1 MSVTFI
7 HTADWQIGKPFA
19 GIADDTKR
27 ILVQQ
32 ERIKCVE
39 RIGLIANQRGAS
51 FILVAGDLFD
61 STSPTKAEVAAT
73 CAAIGQIGL
82 PVLAIPGN
90 HDHGGP
96 GGVWEQEF
104 FLSQQERLAPNLRV
118 LLSAAPV
125 ELDNAVVFPCPL
137 MRRHEPEDT
146 TAWLR
151 DPSLDLARFGGKP
164 RIVLAHGSVQGFGA
178 ESDDDDVGGC
188 LVNQIDLGRL
198 PAGRFDYIALGD
210 WHGLKQ
216 VDARTWYCGTPEI
229 DRFPKGDGNRPGH
242 VLAVTATRDGVPV
255 AREIPTGRFKWHD
268 HSVTFAGDG
277 SLDVLDQD
285 ISTLL
290 GNRAGEDLLVLHLEG
305 SLGIEASGRLEKIL
319 EGLEARLLRL
329 KLADHTTIAPT
340 GEEIAALT
348 QRASDPLISRVAS
361 RLVAE
366 AAGNGDEADTARL
379 ALRELHAAC
388 RV

>member
-1 MSVTFI
+1 M
-7 HTADWQIGKPFA
+7 
-19 GIADDTKR
+19 
-27 ILVQQ
+27 
-32 ERIKCVE
+32 
-39 RIGLIANQRGAS
+39 
-51 FILVAGDLFD
+51 
-61 STSPTKAEVAAT
+61 
-73 CAAIGQIGL
+73 
-82 PVLAIPGN
+82 
-90 HDHGGP
+90 
-96 GGVWEQEF
+96 
-104 FLSQQERLAPNLRV
+104 
-118 LLSAAPV
+118 
-125 ELDNAVVFPCPL
+125 
-137 MRRHEPEDT
+137 
-146 TAWLR
+146 
-151 DPSLDLARFGGKP
+151 
-164 RIVLAHGSVQGFGA
+164 
-178 ESDDDDVGGC
+178 
-188 LVNQIDLGRL
+188 
-198 PAGRFDYIALGD
+198 
-210 WHGLKQ
+210 
-216 VDARTWYCGTPEI
+216 
-229 DRFPKGDGNRPGH
+229 
-242 VLAVTATRDGVPV
+242 LAVTATRDGVPV